1 MIQASRRSLT
11 EGPPP
16 LMRSMGGGPRPSSV
30 KDDIMTEDQLQTE
43 GSTEP
48 IRTAS
53 DLRLDDLA
61 KRLDALEKENKELRD
76 VNKELYAYA
85 ANRGDASVN
94 ENGRQT
100 EPSFDQVQAPV
111 PQGPSAQDL
120 DNMENMVLANWH
132 LERDRQ
138 M

>member
-1 MIQASRRSLT
+1 
-11 EGPPP
+11 
-16 LMRSMGGGPRPSSV
+16 
-30 KDDIMTEDQLQTE
+30 MTEDQPQETAA
-43 GSTEP
+43 EP

-76 VNKELYAYA
+76 ANRELYAYA
-85 ANRGDASVN
+85 ANRSDASVN

-111 PQGPSAQDL
+111 PQDPSAQDL

>member
-1 MIQASRRSLT
+1 
-11 EGPPP
+11 
-16 LMRSMGGGPRPSSV
+16 
-30 KDDIMTEDQLQTE
+30 MTEDQTQETAA
-43 GSTEP
+43 EP

-61 KRLDALEKENKELRD
+61 RRLDALEKENRELRD
-76 VNKELYAYA
+76 ANKELYAYA
-85 ANRGDASVN
+85 ARSTEAPVN
-94 ENGRQT
+94 EGTVPDPSFSQVQT
-100 EPSFDQVQAPV
+100 EAPV

>member
-1 MIQASRRSLT
+1 
-11 EGPPP
+11 
-16 LMRSMGGGPRPSSV
+16 
-30 KDDIMTEDQLQTE
+30 MTEDQPQETAA
-43 GSTEP
+43 EP

-61 KRLDALEKENKELRD
+61 KRLDALEKENRELRD
-76 VNKELYAYA
+76 ANKELYAYA
-85 ANRGDASVN
+85 ARSSEAPVN
-94 ENGRQT
+94 EGTVPDQRGPSFSQVQT
-100 EPSFDQVQAPV
+100 EAPV

-120 DNMENMVLANWH
+120 DNMENMILANWH